1 MSDRYLSLSVALD
14 REYKD
19 EDCQRIIEAIKMVRG
34 VINVAPNI
42 SNLVDWNAESRIR
55 RELEKKL
62 WEVLYPRKTT

>member
-1 MSDRYLSLSVALD
+1 MSDRYSSLSVALD

-42 SNLVDWNAESRIR
+42 SNLVDWNAESRMR
-55 RELEKKL
+55 RELENKL